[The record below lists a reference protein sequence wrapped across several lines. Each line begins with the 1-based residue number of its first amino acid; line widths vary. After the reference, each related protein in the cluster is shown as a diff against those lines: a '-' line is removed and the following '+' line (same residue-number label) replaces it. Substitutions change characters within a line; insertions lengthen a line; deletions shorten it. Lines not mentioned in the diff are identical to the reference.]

1 MHVSMIELKGALKR
15 CFEAAGYF
23 VGNYEDAA
31 NMIVWLEKHGLQGL
45 DALARTLPYIEIDN
59 TKELSK
65 LIYQDSASAIIES
78 HNRSSLNS
86 IAAAVDLAYAK
97 SLVTSIATVTVNNA
111 HNRMFVLKAIT
122 DCGRRGVSAMAYWKN
137 SARNVCEH
145 TASIGAGHRYPSYQE
160 AYTGLP
166 SDDCERQNLVIICS
180 AHVDL
185 SSTLQQSDVDREIKK
200 ISAAQIEA
208 NKEQSIDFGIDIDAD
223 LWIKI
228 NSIGEAVL
236 VASTEQSRQGA
247 G

>member
-1 MHVSMIELKGALKR
+1 M
-15 CFEAAGYF
+15 
-23 VGNYEDAA
+23 
-31 NMIVWLEKHGLQGL
+31 Q
-45 DALARTLPYIEIDN
+45 
-59 TKELSK
+59 K
-65 LIYQDSASAIIES
+65 LRLLT
-78 HNRSSLNS
+78 N
-86 IAAAVDLAYAK
+86 
-97 SLVTSIATVTVNNA
+97 
-111 HNRMFVLKAIT
+111 
-122 DCGRRGVSAMAYWKN
+122 
-137 SARNVCEH
+137 
-145 TASIGAGHRYPSYQE
+145 QE

-166 SDDCERQNLVIICS
+166 ADDCERQNLVIICS

-185 SSTLQQSDVDREIKK
+185 SSTLQQSDTDREIKK